1 MQAKYFT
8 SAVAVVAAVAL
19 SSSTC
24 ALASETMNA
33 DYNNSQHQWMPKQP
47 VDSYWQAPNFNF
59 PSPGRAAPPVYM
71 PPQSAPPVNNN
82 AYRPPVASPPA
93 RYSTRPPA
101 PVYRPPYPENS
112 GVNRPNM
119 NRPDANMAPPRQN
132 LNRDFPP
139 PPRRPYYGPDNGA
152 SAYYMPGYNQNRNYG
167 RNNRR
172 NNNKFWGRSGPST
185 WMNPG
190 KRNWENSWD
199 DMINSPSR
207 MGEMPGGWT
216 APEVTVPNPVDIGDQ
231 MQDNVK
237 DLPEQIK
244 DMDVDNK

>member
-8 SAVAVVAAVAL
+8 SAVAVVATVAL

-24 ALASETMNA
+24 ALASESMNA

-59 PSPGRAAPPVYM
+59 PSPGRAAPAVST

-93 RYSTRPPA
+93 RNTMRPPA
-101 PVYRPPYPENS
+101 PVYRPPYRATP
-112 GVNRPNM
+112 GVNQPNM
-119 NRPDANMAPPRQN
+119 NRPNANMAPPRQN
-132 LNRDFPP
+132 SNRDFPP

-172 NNNKFWGRSGPST
+172 NNNKFWGRSGPGT

-216 APEVTVPNPVDIGDQ
+216 TPEVTVPNPVDIGDQ

-244 DMDVDNK
+244 DMDVDN